1 MPDATPQGT
10 ELFEIIHSTRA
21 MRRLKPDPVP
31 DDLIRQILLAGQAA
45 ASGGNT
51 QRWRFLVLKDPE
63 IKKKVQIY
71 YKKAYDEVVGPRY
84 ATSAPPPGS
93 DPGRYRRQNAAVQYL
108 TDHYHEAPVWIVA
121 CLEDGANPTRSAG
134 SSIYPAVQNMLL
146 AARALGLGSTLTTR
160 HINYEKEVDEAM
172 GIPPGFHSYAILPIG
187 YPMGRFGPV
196 RRIALADVVYEDRWG
211 QRYRDPYRAAYR
223 SLSLHHTTRALR
235 KPPSQTGPAELGPSD
250 RQTAGVA
257 SK

>member
-1 MPDATPQGT
+1 MPEEPG
-10 ELFEIIHSTRA
+10 LFEIIHSLRA

-63 IKKKVQIY
+63 IKKQVQVY
-71 YKKAYDEVVGPRY
+71 YKKAFDEVVGPRY
-84 ATSAPPPGS
+84 ASSPPPPGS
-93 DPGRYRRQNAAVQYL
+93 DAAKYRRQHSAVEYL

-134 SSIYPAVQNMLL
+134 GSIYPSVQNMLL

-160 HINYEKEVDEAM
+160 HLLYEKEAEAAM
-172 GIPPGFHSYAILPIG
+172 GLPEGVHSYAILPIG

-196 RRIALADVVYEDRWG
+196 GRGKLADITYQDKWG
-211 QRYRDPYRAAYR
+211 QPYAA
-223 SLSLHHTTRALR
+223 
-235 KPPSQTGPAELGPSD
+235 
-250 RQTAGVA
+250 VN
-257 SK
+257 

>member
-1 MPDATPQGT
+1 MEEDRMPEGT
-10 ELFEIIHSTRA
+10 DVFEIMHTLRA

-31 DDLIRQILLAGQAA
+31 DELIRKILLAGQAA

-63 IKKKVQIY
+63 IKKKVQVY
-71 YKKAYDEVVGPRY
+71 YKKAFDEVVGPRY
-84 ATSAPPPGS
+84 ASSPPPPGS
-93 DPGRYRRQNAAVQYL
+93 DAARYKRQHAAVEYL

-160 HINYEKEVDEAM
+160 HISYEKEVDAAM
-172 GIPPGFHSYAILPIG
+172 GIPQGFHSYAILPIG

-196 RRIALADVVYEDRWG
+196 GRGPLADVVYLDGWG
-211 QRYRDPYRAAYR
+211 KPY
-223 SLSLHHTTRALR
+223 
-235 KPPSQTGPAELGPSD
+235 PGI
-250 RQTAGVA
+250 
-257 SK
+257 